1 MSIDPESL
9 KYDIKPTLI
18 AVLIVAA
25 LLIIVFV
32 FWPLIFALITGN
44 VDGEE
49 PSERLHGR
57 FSLFKIILNM
67 TYLAIRIF

>member
-49 PSERLHGR
+49 PSERLHGSL
-57 FSLFKIILNM
+57 SLFKIILNM
-67 TYLAIRIF
+67 TYLTMRVF